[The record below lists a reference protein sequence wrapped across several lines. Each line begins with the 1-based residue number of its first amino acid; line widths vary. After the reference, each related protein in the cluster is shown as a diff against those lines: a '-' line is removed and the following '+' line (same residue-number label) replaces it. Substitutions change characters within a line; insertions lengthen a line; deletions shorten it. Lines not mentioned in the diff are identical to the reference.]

1 MQNDK
6 IVQLIVKVP
15 QELRDSFKKLAML
28 NDSTMADEIR
38 RFMEEYVNQYQAPT
52 ARKKA
57 IKRKEGEVIDGEKE
71 SQNS

>member
-28 NDSTMADEIR
+28 NDSTMKDEIEK
-38 RFMEEYVNQYQAPT
+38 FMESYVNQYQAPT

-57 IKRKEGEVIDGEKE
+57 KKKEGEVNDGEKE